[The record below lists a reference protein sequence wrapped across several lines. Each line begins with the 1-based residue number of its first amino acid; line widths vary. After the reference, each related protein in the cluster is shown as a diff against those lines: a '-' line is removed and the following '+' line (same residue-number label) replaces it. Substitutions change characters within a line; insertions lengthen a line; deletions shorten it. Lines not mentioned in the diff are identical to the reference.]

1 MRQIP
6 FSLFFNLF
14 HRGTFWKSVHSQ
26 IMLCSRVRFG
36 WFLQEVGR
44 QLWAACKNFL
54 CKTVIHVFSCT
65 TISVLCLLIKYWY
78 HIKWEKHLDCL
89 VKPERIHF
97 SATNRHFSVLQCLQK
112 VSLCLT
118 IKHWGSRS
126 GREKGELNMFTII
139 KYLRSSQRR
148 PIQPSGQEQVLG
160 RWHTPP
166 FWHCSQHTA

>member
-1 MRQIP
+1 MGHFENQSTAR
-6 FSLFFNLF
+6 
-14 HRGTFWKSVHSQ
+14 
-26 IMLCSRVRFG
+26 LCYVAGLGLGDFYRKLADSCELHARISCVRH
-36 WFLQEVGR
+36 
-44 QLWAACKNFL
+44 
-54 CKTVIHVFSCT
+54 TYVFSCT

-89 VKPERIHF
+89 VKPERSHF